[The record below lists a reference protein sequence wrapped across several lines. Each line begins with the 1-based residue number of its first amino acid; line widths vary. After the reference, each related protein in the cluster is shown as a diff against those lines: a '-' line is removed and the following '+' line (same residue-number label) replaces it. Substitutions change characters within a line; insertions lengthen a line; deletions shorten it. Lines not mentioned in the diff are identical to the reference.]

1 MTYSNKHHS
10 NYLSQADGPV
20 LASDGLFE
28 RVAPTQGKFV
38 IKAGDSEVSGDAIS
52 FAAILNTGIIRATIR
67 PVHVQSPIEVMKFQG
82 ACSVAFDGQEI
93 SGHVVSVSSNF
104 QDSTFEISFMP
115 DGDT

>member
-10 NYLSQADGPV
+10 NYLSQADGPI

-38 IKAGDSEVSGDAIS
+38 IRSGDSEVSGEAIS
-52 FAAILNTGIIRATIR
+52 FSAILNTGIIRVVIR
-67 PVHVQSPIEVMKFQG
+67 PVQMQSPIEVMKFQG
-82 ACSVAFDGQEI
+82 ACSVEFDGQQLA
-93 SGHVVSVSSNF
+93 GHVVSVSSNF

>member
-38 IKAGDSEVSGDAIS
+38 IKTSESEVSGEAIS
-52 FAAILNTGIIRATIR
+52 FTAILNTGIIRVVIR
-67 PVHVQSPIEVMKFQG
+67 PVQVQSPTEVMKYQG
-82 ACSVAFDGQEI
+82 SCSVEFDGQEM